1 MEHYETSVDEVN
13 NAEESY
19 HYPKDKMVYL
29 SADAEETLTELKDDE
44 VYVIGGIVDRNRY
57 KYLTLNKAKELGYR
71 CAKWKKE
78 RRVRTR
84 LPLELVRFHGSRV
97 LTVNNGKGGEEA

>member
-57 KYLTLNKAKELGYR
+57 KYLTLNKAK
-71 CAKWKKE
+71 WKKE
-78 RRVRTR
+78 CRVRTR

-97 LTVNNGKGGEEA
+97 LTVNNGEGGEEA

>member
-71 CAKWKKE
+71 CAKWNGDTGNLIGYAKFI
-78 RRVRTR
+78 
-84 LPLELVRFHGSRV
+84 FHT
-97 LTVNNGKGGEEA
+97 LFA

>member
-29 SADAEETLTELKDDE
+29 SADA

-78 RRVRTR
+78 CRVRTR

-97 LTVNNGKGGEEA
+97 LTVNNGEGGEEA